1 MIKLGIVDQFY
12 AYNKKRRIPEY
23 SRTRDPVSMI
33 EAVRKVNAE
42 NRKAIVAEFKRGS
55 PSGFDLGRKESP
67 INYFE
72 RIRSGLIAGFSVL
85 TQPDFFLG
93 DFADLSGVQSLN
105 VPLLA
110 KDFVDTQRM
119 IEGCFN
125 AGADVVLLIS
135 DFLQPSTI
143 RELADNAIELGME
156 VLIEF
161 HDSGR
166 FPEIT
171 EPDSIIIGYNR
182 RNLRTM
188 KIEEERK
195 AMDLLLR
202 YEGIKFIESGI
213 GKADFARL
221 NKLDCNAFLIGQSML
236 EGELV
241 PGVA

>member
-1 MIKLGIVDQFY
+1 MISLGIVDKFY
-12 AYNKKRRIPEY
+12 AYNKKRSMPVYR
-23 SRTRDPVSMI
+23 RTRNPVSMI
-33 EAVRKVNAE
+33 GPVKRVNLE
-42 NRKAIVAEFKRGS
+42 SRKAIIAEFKRGS
-55 PSGFDLGRKESP
+55 PSGFDIGRNESP
-67 INYFE
+67 ISYFE
-72 RIRSGLIAGFSVL
+72 RIQSGLIAGFSVL
-85 TQPDFFLG
+85 TQPEFFLG
-93 DFADLSGVQSLN
+93 SFEDLSGVQSLN
-105 VPLLA
+105 VPLIA
-110 KDFVDTQRM
+110 KDFVGTQRM

-125 AGADVVLLIS
+125 AGADVILLIS
-135 DFLQPSTI
+135 DFLQPRTI
-143 RELADNAIELGME
+143 RELADDAIELGME

-161 HDSGR
+161 HDPGK
-166 FPEIT
+166 FPEIA

-195 AMDLLLR
+195 AVELLLG

>member
-1 MIKLGIVDQFY
+1 MGIVDQLYFR
-12 AYNKKRRIPEY
+12 NEKRSIPEY

-33 EAVRKVNAE
+33 GAVRKVNME
-42 NRKAIVAEFKRGS
+42 SRKAIVAEFKHSFDFR
-55 PSGFDLGRKESP
+55 FDLGRDEMP
-67 INYFE
+67 IDYFE
-72 RIRSGLIAGFSVL
+72 RIQSELIAGFSVL

-105 VPLLA
+105 VPILA
-110 KDFVDTQRM
+110 KDFVGTRHM

-125 AGADVVLLIS
+125 AGADVILLIS
-135 DFLQPSTI
+135 DFLNPPEI
-143 RELADNAIELGME
+143 RELADNALELGME

-161 HDSGR
+161 HDPGR
-166 FPEIT
+166 FPEIAET
-171 EPDSIIIGYNR
+171 DGVILAYNR

-188 KIEEERK
+188 KIEEEIK
-195 AMDLLLR
+195 AVNLLLS

-236 EGELV
+236 EGELL